1 MPGPAHQAAV
11 SGAEPRLPGAELARL
26 PRPRIQ
32 PESSVTDRAGGR
44 DEDEGRDS
52 EDSGVV
58 AGAELLDTLRMRT
71 LTGGQMVAVTL
82 DRLTAS
88 EAGAPT
94 QASLHSLNRV
104 DTEGHGE
111 DARARNVFKKYQK
124 VAASS
129 SKPRQFKYYQSDSRR
144 IQQVQQHKRQDRQLR
159 DFAIDGRVKSD
170 R

>member
-1 MPGPAHQAAV
+1 MPGPAHLAAV
-11 SGAEPRLPGAELARL
+11 AGAEPRLPGAELARL

-32 PESSVTDRAGGR
+32 PESSVTDQDRGR

-58 AGAELLDTLRMRT
+58 AGAELLDTLRT

-88 EAGAPT
+88 EAATPT

-111 DARARNVFKKYQK
+111 DARAQNVFKKHQK

-144 IQQVQQHKRQDRQLR
+144 IQQVQQHKRQNRQLR

>member
-11 SGAEPRLPGAELARL
+11 SGAEPRLPGAELSRL

-32 PESSVTDRAGGR
+32 QESSVTDRDRGR
-44 DEDEGRDS
+44 DEDEGRDR

-71 LTGGQMVAVTL
+71 GGQMVAVTL

-88 EAGAPT
+88 EAATPT

-111 DARARNVFKKYQK
+111 DARARNVFKKHQK

>member
-11 SGAEPRLPGAELARL
+11 GGAEPRLPGAELARL

-32 PESSVTDRAGGR
+32 PESSVTDRDGGR

-71 LTGGQMVAVTL
+71 GGQMVAVTL

-88 EAGAPT
+88 EAGTPT
-94 QASLHSLNRV
+94 QASLHSLNQV
-104 DTEGHGE
+104 DTEGPGE

-129 SKPRQFKYYQSDSRR
+129 SKPGQFKYYQSDSRR